1 MVVGYKRVSTLLQNT
16 SRQLVGVEGIER
28 VFEDKASGKN
38 IDGRAMLNEMLNF
51 VRDGD
56 VVIVHSM
63 DRLARNLHD
72 LLDIVTRCT
81 SKGVTIKFIK
91 ENLTFSNSNQHGSI
105 NKLLLGIMGAI
116 AEFER
121 ELILERQREGIA
133 QAKLKG
139 VYKGRKPVS
148 MRLIEQVR
156 CVCSSERVTVK
167 EACSRVGIAPATY
180 YKYIRAIEPVTV
192 QCACT
197 TTVSH

>member
-1 MVVGYKRVSTLLQNT
+1 MVVGYKRVSTLIQNT
-16 SRQLVGVEGIER
+16 SRQLVGVDGIDR

-38 IDGRAMLNEMLNF
+38 LDDRVQLNQLIEF

-56 VVIVHSM
+56 TVIVHSM
-63 DRLARNLHD
+63 DRLARNLQD
-72 LLDIVTRCT
+72 LLALVRRITA
-81 SKGVTIKFIK
+81 KGVTIKFVK
-91 ENLTFSNSNQHGSI
+91 ENLTFSNNTEHCSI

-121 ELILERQREGIA
+121 ELILERQKEGIA

-148 MRLIEQVR
+148 KHLIEQVR
-156 CVCSSERVTVK
+156 SVCLSERVSVK

-180 YKYIRAIEPVTV
+180 YKYTRTKESNV
-192 QCACT
+192 
-197 TTVSH
+197 

>member
-91 ENLTFSNSNQHGSI
+91 ENLTFSNSNQHRSI

-180 YKYIRAIEPVTV
+180 YKYIRAIEPVNV
-192 QCACT
+192 QCDCT